1 LHARFALPGRHDRLL
16 RALLAV
22 CPGLRE
28 ALTRI
33 RLLEETAMDYIVAGV
48 AAALLFVY
56 LIYALLRPER
66 F

>member
-1 LHARFALPGRHDRLL
+1 
-16 RALLAV
+16 
-22 CPGLRE
+22 
-28 ALTRI
+28 
-33 RLLEETAMDYIVAGV
+33 MDYIVAGV